1 MHVRIAGKVDLQDRT
16 GASQVRLIICRRFT
30 HWIADAITS
39 QLRWTAV
46 WVALYS
52 SKNGKTRHKHA
63 AFSILSCAAPLETKP
78 SGLDT
83 ATELT
88 CLLLSSSSSYGSL
101 DRGSGVLFDST
112 CTTVAENTRKI
123 YYSKGNAIRYPSLGL
138 PIQHSGI
145 VMPQDRHLQ
154 ELNLSLGRGCVPKG
168 LFVVFPADALNRRYR
183 HCFSVDNPRTTWFLH
198 IS

>member
-1 MHVRIAGKVDLQDRT
+1 MSARYVTGSNQNPRSCTATSLPKRRCRSLRIAGKVDLQDRT
-16 GASQVRLIICRRFT
+16 GASQVRLIICRWFT

-52 SKNGKTRHKHA
+52 SKNGRTRHKHA

-112 CTTVAENTRKI
+112 ITTVAENTR
-123 YYSKGNAIRYPSLGL
+123 
-138 PIQHSGI
+138 
-145 VMPQDRHLQ
+145 M
-154 ELNLSLGRGCVPKG
+154 GR
-168 LFVVFPADALNRRYR
+168 
-183 HCFSVDNPRTTWFLH
+183 
-198 IS
+198 